1 MLPLLAIL
9 VAASS
14 AMAASAPVDSLPPAP
29 RAEEAAPVLVGERE
43 YFVVG
48 AHRRPLV
55 LAHGDVAPASVRV
68 TVGGR
73 PWRAGGDYRL
83 RARSGQV
90 VPMRP
95 WAEATGAVAVVE
107 YRFRPGGG
115 GARVGLRPMAAPPGD
130 DGDDD
135 AGSAAA
141 AAATSAPAWSLDD
154 TGRLDVRGSKAIYVS
169 SGTRRELT
177 VDQNLR
183 LNISGSLT
191 DDIVVRASLTDDN
204 LPVVPEGN
212 TEELQDIDKVL
223 VELVAPN
230 WKATLGD
237 FVAVRSGTVFG
248 GYRRKLQGFSLEATP
263 GAARAEALFGSPRGR
278 YRTVEIQ
285 GQESNQGPYF
295 LGGGDAGRNLFVV
308 AGSERVVLDGEPL
321 TRGADRDYVIDYV
334 RGTVTFTYRRLI
346 TADSIIVVEFEEGE
360 GSYARGVVGG
370 GGGAVFSVL
379 DAPASVGVRLTR
391 EKDDPSR
398 LRTGE
403 LSAADEAILAAA
415 GSDPLAAVAQ
425 GAVQVDPGAGDYDR
439 LQDAAG
445 VRYVFNENGGDWQVQ
460 FFHAGEGLGDYDLDA
475 LTETGVRIYVWVGEG
490 LGAYRV
496 GRLLPLPS
504 SQSMVSLR
512 ADVGDSTGAGLHAE
526 WNLSSLDANVL
537 SDLDD
542 GDNDGAAAQVSART
556 GDLDALGGRV
566 RASATWE
573 DRDEDFAPFL
583 RHRSVYDYEGWGLG
597 DRARRDGF
605 LDEADAQLEGR
616 VGWET
621 GADARSL
628 SVDAALGRLEH
639 GEGLSADRVDVGG
652 AWRLAGG
659 RGRHR
664 WREATAED
672 AVDPLDILRREQDHE
687 VAWNVGPLVPR
698 TRWRRQSWR
707 DDARTGDQGR
717 GYRRKELT
725 GGLGSRPGAAWA
737 WDLAYTRGLA
747 DSLRADRWQGER
759 DSRTWQGRLG
769 SPRVGGVRV
778 LGDATVREVRRPD
791 GQDETTRL
799 ARVEL
804 VGAWADLGSDWSLG
818 YSVDNSRTEVLA
830 RQVVYVGENQGR
842 YDEQGNFVGDGR
854 GDYDVIL
861 AGTDSLVATTAVR
874 TDLSWRQDFAA
885 LGRDRLWGAWTSTT
899 RLGVEA
905 RSRTD
910 DIGGLLRLD
919 PAVVFDPTATVLG
932 RVDLSEEVALLR
944 HLRAWD
950 LRWRF
955 DYAEAMDR
963 QYAQGREDRLRR
975 NHTATLTWNPTA
987 SASVR
992 LRGGHDDDRRDTDA
1006 AFDPL
1011 QLGYDS
1017 LTRRGEMEGSWRPA
1031 PGSRLALAAEY
1042 LTRDDAVS
1050 GVGQRETALRPSL
1063 RWRLAETW
1071 SLQGEC
1077 RISDVVS
1084 DEPVGSRRPY
1094 FYPSAGTNVEASSRV
1109 GWDPSKYLT
1118 FALAWFA
1125 RKPGGRE
1132 WQHDLRLESTA
1143 RF

>member
-1 MLPLLAIL
+1 MLAVLAA
-9 VAASS
+9 VSS
-14 AMAASAPVDSLPPAP
+14 AMAATAPPDSVPAGPPA
-29 RAEEAAPVLVGERE
+29 RDAAPLLVAERE

-55 LAHGDVAPASVRV
+55 LAHGDVSVAGVRV

-73 PWRAGGDYRL
+73 AWRPGTDYRL
-83 RARSGQV
+83 RARSGQI

-115 GARVGLRPMAAPPGD
+115 GTRVGLRPMAAPPGD
-130 DGDDD
+130 DHDD
-135 AGSAAA
+135 AAAAGPGA
-141 AAATSAPAWSLDD
+141 AAATAPQWTLDD

-183 LNISGSLT
+183 LNIAGRLT
-191 DDIVVRASLTDDN
+191 DDIVVRAALTDDN

-223 VELVAPN
+223 VELEAPG

-263 GAARAEALFGSPRGR
+263 GPARAEALFGSPRGR

-308 AGSERVVLDGEPL
+308 AGSERVVLDGERL

-370 GGGAVFSVL
+370 GGGAVFTVL

-403 LSAADEAILAAA
+403 LSAEDEAILAAA
-415 GSDPLAAVAQ
+415 GDDPLAAVAP

-439 LQDAAG
+439 VEDTAG
-445 VRYVFNENGGDWQVQ
+445 PRYVFNEDGGDWQVQ

-475 LTETGVRIYVWVGEG
+475 LTETGVRIYVWVGDG

-512 ADVGDSTGAGLHAE
+512 ADVGDSTGAGVHAE

-537 SDLDD
+537 SDGGD
-542 GDNDGAAAQVSART
+542 GDNDGTAALVSART
-556 GDLDALGGRV
+556 GDLEALGGRV
-566 RASATWE
+566 RASVSWE
-573 DRDEDFAPFL
+573 DRDERFAPFL

-621 GADARSL
+621 GGETRSL
-628 SVDAALGRLEH
+628 ALDAALGRLDH
-639 GEGLSADRVDVGG
+639 GAGLSADRMDAGG

-672 AVDPLDILRREQDHE
+672 AIDPLDILRREQDHE
-687 VAWNVGPLVPR
+687 LAWNVGPVVPR
-698 TRWRRQSWR
+698 ARWRRQSWR
-707 DDARTGDQGR
+707 DDARPGDQGR
-717 GYRRKELT
+717 GYRREELT
-725 GGLGSRPGAAWA
+725 GGLGSRPGAAWS
-737 WDLAYTRGLA
+737 WDLAFTRGLA
-747 DSLRADRWQGER
+747 DSLRADDWQGER

-778 LGDATVREVRRPD
+778 LGDATVREVRRRL
-791 GQDETTRL
+791 GQIELVMPPKAEKIDDHATEAAELLGSMAPEDVIDHL
-799 ARVEL
+799 AREHNQDLSLSQLIAL
-804 VGAWADLGSDWSLG
+804 VG
-818 YSVDNSRTEVLA
+818 
-830 RQVVYVGENQGR
+830 
-842 YDEQGNFVGDGR
+842 DEAYKD
-854 GDYDVIL
+854 
-861 AGTDSLVATTAVR
+861 
-874 TDLSWRQDFAA
+874 A
-885 LGRDRLWGAWTSTT
+885 LGR
-899 RLGVEA
+899 EA
-905 RSRTD
+905 REYELNRILPEQTAQ
-910 DIGGLLRLD
+910 IWNEMHRPVPGGGLWNAFKVKEL
-919 PAVVFDPTATVLG
+919 
-932 RVDLSEEVALLR
+932 LS
-944 HLRAWD
+944 
-950 LRWRF
+950 
-955 DYAEAMDR
+955 
-963 QYAQGREDRLRR
+963 
-975 NHTATLTWNPTA
+975 
-987 SASVR
+987 S
-992 LRGGHDDDRRDTDA
+992 
-1006 AFDPL
+1006 
-1011 QLGYDS
+1011 
-1017 LTRRGEMEGSWRPA
+1017 
-1031 PGSRLALAAEY
+1031 
-1042 LTRDDAVS
+1042 
-1050 GVGQRETALRPSL
+1050 
-1063 RWRLAETW
+1063 
-1071 SLQGEC
+1071 
-1077 RISDVVS
+1077 
-1084 DEPVGSRRPY
+1084 
-1094 FYPSAGTNVEASSRV
+1094 
-1109 GWDPSKYLT
+1109 
-1118 FALAWFA
+1118 
-1125 RKPGGRE
+1125 
-1132 WQHDLRLESTA
+1132 
-1143 RF
+1143 